1 MITLGFVWLLL
12 LILEL
17 THRLSPFLEQLGTV
31 IWIVFIAEFIL
42 KWIYAPSKRRYLKR
56 NWVSGLSLFLPAL
69 RVFRIFRALR
79 VLRLASTM
87 RSLRLVRLITSF
99 NRGMKALSRTMGR
112 HGIGYVGLL
121 TALVTVAGAA
131 GMYAFENQVP
141 QGEGLANF
149 GTALWWT
156 SMVMTTMGTDYSPKT
171 AEGRILCL
179 LLAIYAFSVFG
190 YVTATLASFLVG
202 RDASDPESETASSG
216 DIKVL
221 REELIS
227 LHQQMKLMEG
237 QLKIFMNQTRENQAI
252 DTKDPG

>member
-17 THRLSPFLEQLGTV
+17 THRVTPFLEELGTV
-31 IWIVFIAEFIL
+31 IWIAFIAEFIL
-42 KWIYAPSKRRYLKR
+42 KLIYAPHKKRYLKR

-69 RVFRIFRALR
+69 RIFRIFRAIR
-79 VLRLASTM
+79 ILRLASTM
-87 RSLRLVRLITSF
+87 RSLRLVRLVTSF

-121 TALVTVAGAA
+121 TALVTLVGAA
-131 GMYAFENQVP
+131 GMYAFESEAP
-141 QGEGLANF
+141 QDEGLANF

-156 SMVMTTMGTDYSPKT
+156 SMIMTTMGTDYSPKT

-202 RDASDPESETASSG
+202 RDASDPESETASSS
-216 DIKVL
+216 DIKAL
-221 REELIS
+221 REEIMC
-227 LHQQMKLMEG
+227 LHQQMKLVEG
-237 QLKIFMNQTRENQAI
+237 QLKIFMNQSGENPRMNNE
-252 DTKDPG
+252 DPG